1 MRSCTSLIPL
11 TIMEITMNLYYKL
24 TAGIL
29 CLGLLAACGSTS
41 PPSQQ
46 LTETQMVIQQA
57 EQLGAEDYAP
67 LEIRDARIK
76 LEQAREAVKEENYDK
91 AIRLAEHAR
100 VDAELAQIKA
110 RSGKAQKEVTELRE
124 SIRVLKAEIERNQN
138 RN

>member
-1 MRSCTSLIPL
+1 
-11 TIMEITMNLYYKL
+11 MNQYYKL
-24 TAGIL
+24 FASVVCISLFT
-29 CLGLLAACGSTS
+29 ACGSTN

-67 LEIRDARIK
+67 LEIRDAKIK
-76 LEQAREAVKEENYDK
+76 MELAREAVNAKDYKK
-91 AIRLAEHAR
+91 AIRYAEHAR

-110 RSGKAQKEVTELRE
+110 QSGKAQEEVAELRE

-138 RN
+138 ID

>member
-1 MRSCTSLIPL
+1 
-11 TIMEITMNLYYKL
+11 MNQFYKL
-24 TAGIL
+24 LACVTL
-29 CLGLLAACGSTS
+29 LGWLTACGSTN

-67 LEIRDARIK
+67 LEIREARIK
-76 LEQAREAVKEENYDK
+76 LELAREAVKTKEYEK
-91 AIRLAEHAR
+91 AIRHAEHAR

-110 RSGKAQKEVTELRE
+110 QSGKAQKEVAELRE

-138 RN
+138 ID